1 MIRSPNPE
9 TPPYAL
15 TVASTDSGGGAGIAA
30 DLKTMTRLGVY
41 GGCVVVSV
49 TAQNTRGVRSTH
61 VLPPAEVRAQ
71 FDAVTADFEVGA
83 IKTGMLA
90 TEAGV
95 EVTADQ
101 LAGHDAPAVVDP
113 VMVSTAGDVL
123 LEPGAIDAYD
133 DVFAEATVVTPNAE
147 EAAELTGIV
156 PDSEAAAAD
165 AATTILDTGADA
177 VLLKGGHIG
186 DDDEVVDR
194 LVTADGVTSFVGERV
209 STERTHG
216 SGCTLSSAIAAQLA
230 HGNDLRTAVRRGIDF
245 TQAALSSPADVG
257 DGPGSVN
264 HLIDLENTITDGN
277 PDQSS
282 TPDGDR

>member
-1 MIRSPNPE
+1 MTHKEQPE
-9 TPPYAL
+9 RPPYAL

-49 TAQNTRGVRSTH
+49 TAQNTRGVESTN

-71 FDAVTADFEVGA
+71 FDAVTADFEIGA

-95 EVTADQ
+95 EVVADR
-101 LAGHDAPAVVDP
+101 LAGDGAPVVVDP

-123 LEPGAIDAYD
+123 LEPGAIDTYD
-133 DVFAEATVVTPNAE
+133 DVFAEATLVTPNAD

-156 PDSEAAAAD
+156 PDSEAAAED
-165 AATTILDTGADA
+165 AAATILETGADA

-186 DDDEVVDR
+186 DEAVVDR
-194 LVTADGVTSFVGERV
+194 LVTPDGVTSFVGERV

-230 HGNDLRTAVRRGIDF
+230 HGDDLRPAVRRGIEF
-245 TQAALSSPADVG
+245 TRATLSSPADVG

-264 HLIDLENTITDGN
+264 HLVDFDDGITGEDPG
-277 PDQSS
+277 PSS
-282 TPDGDR
+282 PEHDR